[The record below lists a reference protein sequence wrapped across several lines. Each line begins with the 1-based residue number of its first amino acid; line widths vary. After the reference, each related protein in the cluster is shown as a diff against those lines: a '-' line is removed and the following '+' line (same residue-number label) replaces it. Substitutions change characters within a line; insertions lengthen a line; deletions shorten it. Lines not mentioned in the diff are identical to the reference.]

1 MKKQKICII
10 GDGLAAYASALML
23 GNLNIEIDLI
33 QKKNKIKKI
42 KDNRSIA
49 LSENNLLRL
58 FLLAT

>member
-33 QKKNKIKKI
+33 QKKK
-42 KDNRSIA
+42 
-49 LSENNLLRL
+49 
-58 FLLAT
+58 